1 MNNTSIS
8 LFNYNLPSYLIAKEP
23 IDKRSN
29 SKLLHFNTNKEILAD
44 TKFFLL
50 TEILNPGDLLILNNT
65 KVIPARLYLTKE
77 TGGRIEL
84 LFNKRINDKEFEV
97 IYTSSRPPKTNTFL
111 DFKNKYRFYI
121 NDIKKNYLTLKN
133 MSTKDIYEIFDEIG
147 EIPLPKYIKRPT
159 SNNDIKKY
167 QTTYAIH
174 GGSVAAPTAGLHFTK
189 EMIKKLLQKG
199 VIIKYLTLHISYNT
213 FKPIIDDNYLNHD
226 MGYEYFD
233 INKSIFDEIKKAK
246 KKNKRVI
253 AVGTTVTRVLEYCYL
268 NNIDCTYKGETN
280 LFIHPG
286 HDFKSI
292 NCLITNFHLPKSS
305 LLLLVCA
312 FIGRERILNL
322 YQHAINNKYRFYSY
336 GDSMFLENT

>member
-1 MNNTSIS
+1 
-8 LFNYNLPSYLIAKEP
+8 LVAKEP
-23 IDKRSN
+23 IDNRSN
-29 SKLLHFNTNKEILAD
+29 SKLLHFNANKEMLTD
-44 TKFFLL
+44 SKFFSLI
-50 TEILNPGDLLILNNT
+50 EILNAGDLLILNNT

-84 LFNKRINDKEFEV
+84 LFNKRINDREFEV
-97 IYTSSRPPKTNTFL
+97 IYTSSRPPKTKTFL
-111 DFKNKYRFYI
+111 DFKNKYKFYI
-121 NDIKKNYLTLKN
+121 NDIKKNYLILKN
-133 MSTKDIYEIFDEIG
+133 MSNKDIYEIFDEIG
-147 EIPLPKYIKRPT
+147 EIPLPKYIKRPA
-159 SNNDIKKY
+159 SGNDIKKY

-189 EMIKKLLQKG
+189 EMIKKLLKKG
-199 VIIKYLTLHISYNT
+199 VIIEYLTLHISYNT
-213 FKPIIDDNYLNHD
+213 FKPIMDDDYLNHD
-226 MGYEYFD
+226 IGYEYFE

-253 AVGTTVTRVLEYCYL
+253 AVGTTVTRVLEYCHL

-280 LFIHPG
+280 LFIYPG

-305 LLLLVCA
+305 LLLLVCS

-336 GDSMFLENT
+336 GDSMFLENI